1 MGTEPN
7 AHPFIKLHNK
17 KSYIDYSACRFWENK
32 IKVLFQLRLL
42 VLFSKLHLIFL
53 RISGITLKSTCVYLI
68 LIYYPYIYEVLYLL
82 QFLGFYGLECF
93 ISNVLI
99 RNLNFI
105 NTCEFRQ
112 SEQKNKSFHSGS
124 CPGVSDI
131 YFFSIPGVVK
141 TQILCIQ
148 GVGVWG

>member
-1 MGTEPN
+1 MHNTIVSISYNARNIPETNKTFFLQIKGSALGIINMGTEPT

-82 QFLGFYGLECF
+82 
-93 ISNVLI
+93 
-99 RNLNFI
+99 
-105 NTCEFRQ
+105 
-112 SEQKNKSFHSGS
+112 
-124 CPGVSDI
+124 
-131 YFFSIPGVVK
+131 
-141 TQILCIQ
+141 
-148 GVGVWG
+148 